1 MGVEEEG
8 AVPIKALVTF
18 LFGGSRDWLAACAI
32 SAKDVLPPLRCLREG
47 FVMLCSKERE
57 CELLGK
63 SAKIGCWLWLW
74 GSSYGTA
81 VAGDVEDGEEEENAV
96 VVGRVGGVVQ
106 L

>member
-1 MGVEEEG
+1 MWRGEKLPKPEARKDRRINTDSPVG
-8 AVPIKALVTF
+8 I
-18 LFGGSRDWLAACAI
+18 FGR
-32 SAKDVLPPLRCLREG
+32 
-47 FVMLCSKERE
+47 

-96 VVGRVGGVVQ
+96 VVGTF
-106 L
+106 

>member
-1 MGVEEEG
+1 MARRKEKKKVPMPLSGDRRRDSTG
-8 AVPIKALVTF
+8 SAVGI
-18 LFGGSRDWLAACAI
+18 FGR
-32 SAKDVLPPLRCLREG
+32 
-47 FVMLCSKERE
+47 